1 MENKY
6 FLGLDIGT
14 NSVGWAVTDDKYK
27 LHKYKAHKMWGSSL
41 FDQGSTAAERR
52 IFRSNRRR
60 LERRKQRLK
69 ILQEI
74 FSEEIS
80 KVDPGF
86 FQRIEDSKFYV
97 EDKKIKEKQQKEK

>member
-6 FLGLDIGT
+6 FVGLDIGT

-27 LHKYKAHKMWGSSL
+27 LHKYKAHKMWGSRL

-74 FSEEIS
+74 LKNPEEFWNS
-80 KVDPGF
+80 DVGQSLFNDNYNLNK
-86 FQRIEDSKFYV
+86 
-97 EDKKIKEKQQKEK
+97 